1 MDMQATRGD
10 SSIGARI
17 SKPVGAYRHGDLKNA
32 LVAAARD
39 LIVRRNGAEFT
50 MREIAAMT
58 GVRHAAVYR
67 HYASKDALLQEVAR
81 QEFEQLKG
89 ELSHAVDSDDGYK
102 TSALENIA
110 QYYISFA
117 LARPGEYR
125 IMTRACGSQ
134 TPHYSGFANLLR
146 EPIAAAQSSGK
157 LRADVPAQMLA
168 HILWAELHGLAM
180 LALDSALPPA
190 EVKECAAQAARLWRE
205 GAAQS

>member
-1 MDMQATRGD
+1 MNVQATRVEPD
-10 SSIGARI
+10 VALRI
-17 SKPVGAYRHGDLKNA
+17 AKPAGAYRHGDLKNA

-39 LIVRRNGAEFT
+39 LIVRRNGTEFT

-81 QEFEQLKG
+81 QEFEQLRAELQRAVEG
-89 ELSHAVDSDDGYK
+89 EASK
-102 TSALENIA
+102 SAPPLENIA

-125 IMTRACGSQ
+125 IMTRACGAQ
-134 TPHYSGFANLLR
+134 TPHYSGFAGLLR
-146 EPIAAAQSSGK
+146 EPIALAQKAGR
-157 LRADVPAQMLA
+157 LRSDVSAQMLA

-205 GAAQS
+205 GAAHA

>member
-10 SSIGARI
+10 SGIGVRI

-89 ELSHAVDSDDGYK
+89 ELARAVDSDDGYK
-102 TSALENIA
+102 PSALENIA

-134 TPHYSGFANLLR
+134 TPHYSGFASLLS
-146 EPIAAAQSSGK
+146 EPIAAAQNSGK

-180 LALDSALPPA
+180 LALDSALAPA

>member
-1 MDMQATRGD
+1 MDMHA
-10 SSIGARI
+10 ARVEPDAGMRI
-17 SKPVGAYRHGDLKNA
+17 AKPAGAYRHGDLKNA

-81 QEFEQLKG
+81 HEFEQLKA
-89 ELSHAVDSDDGYK
+89 ELGRATLGANSPAP
-102 TSALENIA
+102 LEDIA
-110 QYYISFA
+110 QFYISFA

-125 IMTRACGSQ
+125 IMTRACGAQ

-146 EPIAAAQSSGK
+146 QPIAAAQEAGA
-157 LRADVPAQMLA
+157 LRRDVSAQMLA
-168 HILWAELHGLAM
+168 HSLWAELHGLAM
-180 LALDSALPPA
+180 LALDSALAPA
-190 EVKECAAQAARLWRE
+190 EVKESAAAAARLWRE
-205 GAAQS
+205 GAAAQ